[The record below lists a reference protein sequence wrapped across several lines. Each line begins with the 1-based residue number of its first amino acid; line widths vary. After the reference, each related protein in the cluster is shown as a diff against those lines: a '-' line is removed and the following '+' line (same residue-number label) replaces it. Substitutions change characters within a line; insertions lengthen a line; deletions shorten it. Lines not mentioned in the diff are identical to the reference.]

1 MSLDDLQRA
10 SDSNYHPPPPA
21 LNGYDEALREAR
33 AATRNGPRSPNASA
47 TWKVS
52 PRASQDREQ
61 LETAEL
67 ILATRAAE
75 SAQAASECQ
84 DDSQLGAAVVDAT
97 GRQRQARAALDEAN
111 AQVTRIEEQLA
122 RVQAAQ
128 RELEEL
134 KRVVA
139 VELDD
144 FDLLRVAER
153 AFGRNG
159 VPTLIVENT
168 VGALEA
174 SANGYLA
181 MMPTAD
187 GAVLRVELHT
197 QREQKT
203 VETPKETLD
212 VVVRDTDG
220 PRP

>member
-1 MSLDDLQRA
+1 M
-10 SDSNYHPPPPA
+10 
-21 LNGYDEALREAR
+21 
-33 AATRNGPRSPNASA
+33 
-47 TWKVS
+47 
-52 PRASQDREQ
+52 
-61 LETAEL
+61 
-67 ILATRAAE
+67 
-75 SAQAASECQ
+75 
-84 DDSQLGAAVVDAT
+84 
-97 GRQRQARAALDEAN
+97 
-111 AQVTRIEEQLA
+111 
-122 RVQAAQ
+122 QAAQ

-139 VELDD
+139 VEQDD
-144 FDLLRVAER
+144 LDLLRVAEL

-159 VPTLIVENT
+159 VPTLIVENA

-220 PRP
+220 PRPYETYSGGERARVNITLRLALAILLADRRGAESRLLAIDEIEGLDAEGQRQLVDVIREVAPRFDIVLVASHYSGIRDAFDNVIEVEKVDGVSRIAA